1 MLLVD
6 PSGLTSAAALGT
18 FIHQHIRG
26 MYPNQAGL
34 LPNAALPGI
43 LVDLM
48 PDIADWMVKQVI
60 EVKPASMYGLTG
72 WSQLDLYINVLNSIG
87 TEIPFIGTGW
97 HPGLWSPL
105 PGAYVEPR
113 TATHYVIIGNAAGVL
128 FYYVPPRRP
137 PQRVW
142 ERIKVR
148 VREVIRDTGSVTEDV
163 ARRTAAEFDQVVLN
177 DSVTSGAATAFAVA
191 ALTGAMIVGMVSMM
205 GSLSLAF

>member
-1 MLLVD
+1 MTDEAGAVRDAYEYSAFGELLSHTGSDPQPYAFTGEPLGPNSGWQYHRARWFLPQVGRFASLDSHAGPLEDPPSLHRYLYAKADPLLLVD

-87 TEIPFIGTGW
+87 TEISV
-97 HPGLWSPL
+97 HRNGLAPWLVVP
-105 PGAYVEPR
+105 
-113 TATHYVIIGNAAGVL
+113 AARGL
-128 FYYVPPRRP
+128 R
-137 PQRVW
+137 
-142 ERIKVR
+142 
-148 VREVIRDTGSVTEDV
+148 
-163 ARRTAAEFDQVVLN
+163 
-177 DSVTSGAATAFAVA
+177 
-191 ALTGAMIVGMVSMM
+191 
-205 GSLSLAF
+205 